1 MSDRIIDPRALGQ
14 RNGDAW
20 EWRRDPLTGA
30 VEFFDE
36 VGDIVETRAPDPA
49 VALPDVY
56 VPKHSDVENVITS
69 QPYTLDELLARSQ
82 ELEADIVAAMGV
94 TR

>member
-20 EWRRDPLTGA
+20 EWRRDPSTGV
-30 VEFFDE
+30 VEFFNK
-36 VGDIVETRAPDPA
+36 VGKVVKTRVPDPA
-49 VALPDVY
+49 DERQVVY
-56 VPKHSDVENVITS
+56 VPKHSDMEVAITAAT
-69 QPYTLDELLARSQ
+69 TLDDLLARCQ

>member
-1 MSDRIIDPRALGQ
+1 MSRIIDPRSLGQ

-20 EWRRDPLTGA
+20 EWRRDPSTGV
-30 VEFFDE
+30 VEFFNDLGN
-36 VGDIVETRAPDPA
+36 VVETRAPDPA

-56 VPKHSDVENVITS
+56 VPKHSDVEAVITH
-69 QPYTLDELLARSQ
+69 QPYTLDELLARCQ
-82 ELEADIVAAMGV
+82 ELEADIQTAMGV